1 MACGMTHPV
10 EEKLFREE
18 CERLKGDIKYPFTAE
33 TFRMQLD
40 LIILRKEREADER
53 RKDASS

>member
-1 MACGMTHPV
+1 MTHPV